1 MSFIIK
7 SADRPEDDFTTWSL
21 EDLEHEHFRIMMT
34 AQGYVPPRAGAIQR
48 EINKRHSKKI
58 ELSSAYGRFNIPKG
72 GYKRG
77 ELAVITAGTTAY
89 KSQRKVSPFDDDDD
103 QILPFRKQFDQ
114 AMLDQMVDY
123 DKVLMAE
130 VEADFAMRPITP
142 ATAEEMR
149 RFVDMRLESMDLG
162 IKSMYYT
169 RDVGNIANI
178 PKVEEDAKVFGL
190 VKRPTGFTK
199 IPEIDWDNLRKKLAA
214 STSAASFK
222 DEWLVDFSSKSKDA
236 QKQHIFDDSIR
247 WMYPTIIQPIDYL
260 NKINT
265 ADRLFD
271 IRHAEASALTS
282 SRTLE
287 FKVAKERS
295 IKAETMFFDL
305 EAPMD
310 FSKPLEAIE
319 CPE

>member
-7 SADRPEDDFTTWSL
+7 SADRPQEDDFTTWSL

-34 AQGYVPPRAGAIQR
+34 AQGYVPARAGAVQR

-58 ELSSAYGRFNIPKG
+58 ELSSAYGRFNIPTS

-77 ELAVITAGTTAY
+77 ELAIISAKASVGKQTSLEQLWADEIQREIDREIVDQLILTDKLLMTEFETHLAQRPIVGLTSDEIKQLVDINAN
-89 KSQRKVSPFDDDDD
+89 SQR
-103 QILPFRKQFDQ
+103 IGL
-114 AMLDQMVDY
+114 
-123 DKVLMAE
+123 
-130 VEADFAMRPITP
+130 
-142 ATAEEMR
+142 
-149 RFVDMRLESMDLG
+149 
-162 IKSMYYT
+162 KSMYYT
-169 RDVGNIANI
+169 RSVGNIANI
-178 PKVEEDAKVFGL
+178 PPVEEDAKVFGL

-199 IPEIDWDNLRKKLAA
+199 IPEINWDNLRKELAA
-214 STSAASFK
+214 ATSAATFK
-222 DEWLVDFSSKSKDA
+222 DEWLTDFSSKPKEK
-236 QKQHIFDDSIR
+236 QHQHIFDDSIR
-247 WMYPTIIQPIDYL
+247 WMYPTVIQPIDSV
-260 NKINT
+260 NKLHT
-265 ADRLFD
+265 PDLFLD
-271 IRHAEASALTS
+271 FKHAEASALTS